1 MVTASIQRR
10 QSRRRQELL
19 KVAMAVFGE
28 VVARLILASNVATLL
43 LSREEVVNTKENSI
57 VKTTNLF
64 ALTMATAEDDEPVRT
79 NDGNCS
85 GPFVIAP
92 NVSWAGDDGAATL
105 QGLAA
110 KIPSLICDEAPK
122 GFRCRS
128 GQVFRRD
135 NEASG
140 RDQRSVRPTM

>member
-64 ALTMATAEDDEPVRT
+64 ALTMATAV
-79 NDGNCS
+79 
-85 GPFVIAP
+85 AH
-92 NVSWAGDDGAATL
+92 L
-105 QGLAA
+105 
-110 KIPSLICDEAPK
+110 
-122 GFRCRS
+122 
-128 GQVFRRD
+128 
-135 NEASG
+135 
-140 RDQRSVRPTM
+140 